1 MNGAESLMRVAVDLG
16 VDVCFAN
23 PGTTEMH
30 LVAALDEE
38 PGVRA
43 VLGLFEGVCTGAAD
57 GYGRMTA
64 RPAMTLL
71 HLGPGLANGLANLHN
86 ARRARTPVVNLVGD
100 HATWHLDAD
109 APLTSDIV
117 SLASPVSSWVRTT
130 AGAKGLP
137 GDFYSAFVAATG
149 PPGSVATLIVP
160 ADAAWEHADP
170 YDAPTPDST
179 AREVGSDVVAA
190 AAEAVTSGS
199 TTVLFLGGSA
209 MNEQGQR
216 AAAAIGAA
224 TGCRLMHETFVARH
238 ERGAGRPHLRRLAY
252 FPEAG
257 QAELDGA
264 ETIVLAGA
272 PEPVG
277 FFGYE
282 GGTSRIAPDGAD
294 RLTLAEPGED
304 AAAALVALVEELGAP
319 PVPVEV
325 AAPPERPTGTLDI
338 ATMAQAIAATQPEGA
353 IVVDEAATSGLAYP
367 DASAA
372 APPFDVLQLTGGAI
386 GQGLPVAVG
395 AAVACPDRRVI
406 AFQADGSGMYTLQS
420 LWTMAREQ
428 LDVTVVLCANRSYAI
443 LKYELFRAG
452 ISEPGPQ
459 AESLTEL
466 SGPHLDWVSL
476 GTGMGVPSVSV
487 TTTEELLAALDGSFR
502 EPGPTLIEVVLG

>member
-1 MNGAESLMRVAVDLG
+1 MRAAVDLG

-57 GYGRMTA
+57 GYGRMTG

-71 HLGPGLANGLANLHN
+71 HLGPGMANGLANLHN
-86 ARRARTPVVNLVGD
+86 ARRAHSPIVNVVGD
-100 HATWHLDAD
+100 HATWHVDAD

-117 SLASPVSSWVRTT
+117 SLASPMSSWVHTSSQ
-130 AGAKGLP
+130 AESLG
-137 GDFYSAFVAATG
+137 GDFVAATTQAIG

-160 ADAAWEHADP
+160 ADAAWE
-170 YDAPTPDST
+170 DAVPI
-179 AREVGSDVVAA
+179 AA
-190 AAEAVTSGS
+190 APIATTPADVSDTAVRSAVDAVGRGAE
-199 TTVLFLGGSA
+199 TVLFIGGGA
-209 MNEQGQR
+209 MTEEGQR
-216 AAAAIGAA
+216 AASAIAAS
-224 TGCRLMHETFVARH
+224 TGCRLIHETFVARH
-238 ERGAGRPHLRRLAY
+238 ERGAGRSHLPRLAY
-252 FPEAG
+252 FPEMA
-257 QAELDGA
+257 QAELADA
-264 ETIVLAGA
+264 KTVVLVGV

-282 GGTSRIAPDGAD
+282 GGSSLIAPEGAT
-294 RLTLAEPGED
+294 RSTLAGSGDD
-304 AAAALVALVEELGAP
+304 AVAALQAVAVGLGAA
-319 PVPVEV
+319 PVAVEV
-325 AAPPERPTGTLDI
+325 DERPERPSGPLDI
-338 ATMAQAIAATQPEGA
+338 TTMAQAIAATQPLGA
-353 IVVDEAATSGLAYP
+353 IVVDEAATSGIAYP
-367 DASAA
+367 DVSVG

-428 LDVTVVLCANRSYAI
+428 LDVTVVVCANRSYAI

-452 ISEPGPQ
+452 IAEPGPQ

-466 SGPHLDWVSL
+466 SGPHLDWVAL
-476 GTGMGVPSVSV
+476 GTGMGVPGVSV
-487 TTTEELLAALDGSFR
+487 TTTDELVTALDGSFR
-502 EPGPTLIEVVLG
+502 EPGPMLIEVVLG